1 MEIERKDS
9 IELQPLRVDSSS
21 FEASDE
27 TAEDSAS
34 PPQLSLLSKVAWKTA
49 LVLYSIVACD
59 AVAASIVQPI
69 LPAMLE
75 DQMHVSHDDVSFY
88 CGLLIGLYYLSRA
101 FSSVYLGHSAD
112 GHGRRRFL
120 LVGGVVFANLQRL
133 E

>member
-1 MEIERKDS
+1 MERERKDS

-27 TAEDSAS
+27 TPESDTSANV
-34 PPQLSLLSKVAWKTA
+34 PWKTA
-49 LVLYSIVACD
+49 LILYSIVACD

-75 DQMHVSHDDVSFY
+75 EQMHVSHSDVSFY

-101 FSSVYLGHSAD
+101 FSSVYLGYLNHFLPPLISH
-112 GHGRRRFL
+112 HGVYVL
-120 LVGGVVFANLQRL
+120 LIVSFNV
-133 E
+133 